1 MSAAGTS
8 DFLRQAA
15 AAWHDRLQ
23 REEGSE
29 ETRLEFNRWV
39 AQSPEHRSAYAAVDR
54 AWSALRDC
62 AHEPEILA
70 LRHEAALRLSRGN
83 SRSLRPLRFAT
94 AVALVL
100 ALGGVATLL
109 ASRSPAERSILTDR
123 TYTTTVGERLIVTL
137 LDGSQVT
144 LDTQSQLRVVWSKHE
159 RRVHLIRGQALF
171 EVAKDRTRPFVVEA
185 DNQRLVAVGTAF
197 DVRMD
202 DRKLKV
208 TMIEGTVRVE
218 RATGAAFRGSDAPA
232 APPGLS
238 MTSAS
243 PVVMLTAGE
252 QLVVDA
258 QSEDHVLPAD
268 PDRAT
273 SWRRGQIIF
282 DDTRLADAVGELNR
296 YTQTQIVLADPT
308 LADLRLSG
316 AFATGR
322 PNVFVEAVTSYFA
335 IAVASRDSQ
344 SIVLKAR

>member
-1 MSAAGTS
+1 MSADATS
-8 DFLRQAA
+8 DFVRQAA
-15 AAWHDRLQ
+15 ATWHDLLQ
-23 REEGSE
+23 RDGVTE
-29 ETRLEFNRWV
+29 ETRQAFHQWL
-39 AQSPEHRSAYAAVDR
+39 AQSPEHERAYAVIER
-54 AWSALRDC
+54 AWLVLQAG

-70 LRHEAALRLSRGN
+70 LRHEAVLRLSRDA

-100 ALGGVATLL
+100 ALGGIATLL
-109 ASRSPAERSILTDR
+109 LTHSVAERSILAWVLKPANTETER
-123 TYTTTVGERLIVTL
+123 IYTTTVGERLVVTL

-144 LDTQSQLRVVWSKHE
+144 LDTQSQLRVAWSKRE
-159 RRVHLIRGQALF
+159 RNMQLVRGQALF
-171 EVAKDRTRPFVVEA
+171 EVAKDPARPFVVEA
-185 DNQRLVAVGTAF
+185 RNQRLVALGTAF
-197 DVRMD
+197 DVRVE
-202 DRKLKV
+202 DRQMKV

-218 RATGAAFRGSDAPA
+218 PATATPDSRTTPPSPA
-232 APPGLS
+232 RI
-238 MTSAS
+238 
-243 PVVMLTAGE
+243 LTAGE

-258 QSEDHVLPAD
+258 HSEDYIHQTD

-296 YTQTQIVLADPT
+296 YSETQIVLADPT

-316 AFATGR
+316 AFATRR

-335 IAVASRDSQ
+335 VAVASRDSQ

>member
-1 MSAAGTS
+1 MS
-8 DFLRQAA
+8 DFARQAA
-15 AAWHDRLQ
+15 ATWHDRLQ
-23 REEGSE
+23 RENVSD
-29 ETRLEFNRWV
+29 ETRQAFNLWL
-39 AQSPEHRSAYAAVDR
+39 AQSPEHERAYAAIDR
-54 AWSALRDC
+54 AWSVLQAGV
-62 AHEPEILA
+62 HEPEILA
-70 LRHEAALRLSRGN
+70 LRHEAALRLSRAA

-100 ALGGVATLL
+100 ALGGIATLL
-109 ASRSPAERSILTDR
+109 VTHSLAERSILAWVLEPSNTETER
-123 TYTTTVGERLIVTL
+123 IYTTTVGERLVVTL

-144 LDTQSQLRVVWSKHE
+144 LDTQSQLRVAWSKRE
-159 RRVHLIRGQALF
+159 RNMKLVRGQALF

-185 DNQRLVAVGTAF
+185 RKQRLVALGTAF
-197 DVRMD
+197 DVRVEDGQM
-202 DRKLKV
+202 KV

-218 RATGAAFRGSDAPA
+218 PATATSDSRTTPLSPA
-232 APPGLS
+232 RI
-238 MTSAS
+238 
-243 PVVMLTAGE
+243 LTAGE

-258 QSEDHVLPAD
+258 QSEDHIHPAD

-296 YTQTQIVLADPT
+296 YSETQIVLSDPT

-322 PNVFVEAVTSYFA
+322 PNVFVEAVTGYFA
-335 IAVASRDSQ
+335 VAVASRDSQ